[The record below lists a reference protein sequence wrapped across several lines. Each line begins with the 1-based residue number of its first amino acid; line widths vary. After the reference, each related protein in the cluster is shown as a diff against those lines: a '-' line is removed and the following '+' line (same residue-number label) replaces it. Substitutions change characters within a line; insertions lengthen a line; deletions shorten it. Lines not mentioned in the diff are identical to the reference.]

1 MKRRCIFRVQFEG
14 SMWRVLESLEKDEA
28 GRYEYRIMHNRR
40 VLERFRQFTG
50 CRAIEQCVRYALG
63 VGVEIYWG
71 EVL

>member
-40 VLERFRQFTG
+40 VLERFSQFTG
-50 CRAIEQCVRYALG
+50 CRAIEQCLRYALG
-63 VGVEIYWG
+63 VGAEIYWG